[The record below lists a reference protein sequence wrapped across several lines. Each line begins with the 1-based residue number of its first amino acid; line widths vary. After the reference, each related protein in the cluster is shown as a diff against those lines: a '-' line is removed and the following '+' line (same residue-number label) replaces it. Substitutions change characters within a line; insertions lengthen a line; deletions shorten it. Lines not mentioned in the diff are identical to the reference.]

1 MKRLL
6 GLTIVMTAISLPW
19 TSSAVGKSKTSGNP
33 KPMQTRPSAAGGV
46 TAMYARGL
54 QLFEA
59 GKFQDALLAFDQILK
74 RYPAYEPNKKMLART
89 LYKLDRYPEAWT
101 FFSKINPATLDPDAA
116 YEFGVVSFNARQF
129 DASLAA
135 MRRVPDGHGLHD
147 LACYYGGLAALKLK
161 RYEESEGM
169 FEQAQVLPD
178 RLARSRGL
186 YLKHVQQLRL
196 LQEQTELT
204 REREAEKVRI
214 TRTAGGPGLA
224 GGEKTPIVAGPAG
237 VGAAGA
243 AAGPANQPPA
253 AANAPYE
260 HKGFMGINRI
270 MSFKGE
276 QRTQLSDK
284 HGFSDSATDIT
295 IGAFKFQQGPLLP
308 IGTSVDSGK
317 GPASGRRSAFGL
329 QILFGGEDRGIT
341 GKEQRMV
348 VIEDDQDIVRQQQT
362 DTIKSHKQFA
372 YVGADPWLEFALADD
387 LWLQTGINSYF
398 EYPDFKRLGR
408 SGTVKGMA
416 GIGAKRGKTT
426 WQLTGTAG
434 AFLNS
439 ENKTTTET
447 KDGTARLSQDLNEKT
462 TIEVEAVIKDFRY
475 KDQSLDGPDQSIS
488 LGTTLSYSFG
498 SGITTSLFGAYE
510 KQKNA
515 FFYGMPTY
523 DQLSADGDVM
533 TGEIAITAKPASW
546 ITLGLVQTISKTTW
560 SVHREEAK
568 ETFEKNVPDYLS
580 LFRGFASIN
589 FPF

>member
-6 GLTIVMTAISLPW
+6 GLTIMMTTLLAPG
-19 TSSAVGKSKTSGNP
+19 TSGAAGKSKASGNL
-33 KPMQTRPSAAGGV
+33 KPSQTRPSHAGGV
-46 TAMYARGL
+46 TAMFARGL
-54 QLFEA
+54 QHFEA

-89 LYKLDRYPEAWT
+89 LYKLDRFPESWT

-129 DASLAA
+129 DASLVAL
-135 MRRVPDGHGLHD
+135 RRVPAGHGLHD

-161 RYEESEGM
+161 RYEESEAM

-204 REREAEKVRI
+204 REREAEKARI
-214 TRTAGGPGLA
+214 TRTAGGPGLT
-224 GGEKTPIVAGPAG
+224 GGEKTPIAGVPAGPA
-237 VGAAGA
+237 VGGA
-243 AAGPANQPPA
+243 AAGPSNPSPT
-253 AANAPYE
+253 ANAPYE
-260 HKGFMGINRI
+260 HKGFMGVNRI

-284 HGFSDSATDIT
+284 HGFSDSSTDVT
-295 IGAFKFQQGPLLP
+295 IGSFKFQQGPLLP
-308 IGTSVDSGK
+308 IGASVNSGK
-317 GPASGRRSAFGL
+317 GPSSGRRSAFGL
-329 QILFGGEDRGIT
+329 QILFGGEDRDIA

-348 VIEDDQDIVRQQQT
+348 VVEDDQDIVRQQQT
-362 DTIKSHKQFA
+362 NTIKSHKQFA
-372 YVGADPWLEFALADD
+372 YVGADPWFEFALAEDF
-387 LWLQTGINSYF
+387 WVQTGISSYF

-408 SGTVKGMA
+408 SGTVKGLA

-426 WQLTGTAG
+426 WQLTGTTG
-434 AFLNS
+434 AFLDS
-439 ENKTTTET
+439 ENKTTTEA
-447 KDGTARLSQDLNEKT
+447 KDGTARVSQELNT
-462 TIEVEAVIKDFRY
+462 STSIEVEAVIKDFRY

-498 SGITTSLFGAYE
+498 AGISTNLFAAYE

-523 DQLSADGDVM
+523 DELSADGDVM
-533 TGEIAITAKPASW
+533 TGEIAVTAKPASW
-546 ITLGLVQTISKTTW
+546 ITIGMVQTISKTTW